1 MEPEIGLEILGD
13 LTNQSLKSKAIDKR
27 KERKNR
33 GRRSDCREARP
44 SSAMTLSLSTSFLSI
59 PAAARTTARTLRS
72 VVPSQGM
79 RCSMRKKGLHPEIYE
94 DAKVYCNGE
103 LVLVTGGTKPE
114 YTVDVWSGNHPY
126 YVGDTS
132 ALVVMDSQI
141 EKFRKKWGH
150 IKEYWPEDQ
159 WREMHPDGDPEFE
172 PEGDN

>member
-1 MEPEIGLEILGD
+1 MGG
-13 LTNQSLKSKAIDKR
+13 
-27 KERKNR
+27 
-33 GRRSDCREARP
+33 
-44 SSAMTLSLSTSFLSI
+44 AM
-59 PAAARTTARTLRS
+59 
-72 VVPSQGM
+72 QGM
-79 RCSMRKKGLHPEIYE
+79 RCSMRKKGLHPQIYE

>member
-1 MEPEIGLEILGD
+1 
-13 LTNQSLKSKAIDKR
+13 
-27 KERKNR
+27 
-33 GRRSDCREARP
+33 
-44 SSAMTLSLSTSFLSI
+44 MTLSLSTSFLPT
-59 PAAARTTARTLRS
+59 PAAARASAPTLRS

-79 RCSMRKKGLHPEIYE
+79 RCSMRKKGLHPQIYE

-114 YTVDVWSGNHPY
+114 YTVDV
-126 YVGDTS
+126 
-132 ALVVMDSQI
+132 QI

>member
-1 MEPEIGLEILGD
+1 M
-13 LTNQSLKSKAIDKR
+13 A
-27 KERKNR
+27 
-33 GRRSDCREARP
+33 
-44 SSAMTLSLSTSFLSI
+44 LSLSTSFL
-59 PAAARTTARTLRS
+59 PTQAAAAATRTTLRS
-72 VVPSQGM
+72 LVPSQRM

-132 ALVVMDSQI
+132 AMVVMDSQI

-159 WREMHPDGDPEFE
+159 WREMHPDGDPEFDQE
-172 PEGDN
+172 EEGSAGAS